1 MFTRTTHSIVHFDA
15 PFVLKGVD
23 KTLPAGDYDVDQ
35 DEELIDGLSRAAYR
49 RVATFIHVP
58 ARSSRLSTSQL
69 FTIDHFDLEA
79 ALLEDQ
85 SKAE

>member
-15 PFVLKGVD
+15 PFALKGVD

-35 DEELIDGLSRAAYR
+35 DEELIDGLSRAAYC
-49 RVATFIHVP
+49 RVATYIHVP
-58 ARSSRLSTSQL
+58 ARSSKLGTRQV
-69 FTIDHFDLEA
+69 FPIDHFDLEA

-85 SKAE
+85 SRPG